1 MPSLGLDAASAAAV
15 TEDQRGNLAQG
26 PVTAQPTSRPK
37 PPNGVKLISA
47 RETVRTLHLPLG
59 RMVLCLD
66 CETCFEIG
74 TDRCPVCGSGTWAS
88 VARAFS
94 AGDMTH
100 EGHRGARSAAFE
112 R

>member
-47 RETVRTLHLPLG
+47 RETVRTSHLPLG
-59 RMVLCLD
+59 CMVLCLD
-66 CETCFEIG
+66 WETCFEIG
-74 TDRCPVCGSGTWAS
+74 TDRCPVFGSGLCAS
-88 VARAFS
+88 VPRFLC
-94 AGDMTH
+94 GRHDP
-100 EGHRGARSAAFE
+100 
-112 R
+112 

>member
-37 PPNGVKLISA
+37 PPNGVKLLRA

-59 RMVLCLD
+59 RTVLCLD

-74 TDRCPVCGSGTWAS
+74 ADRCPVCGSGTWAS
-88 VARAFS
+88 VARFLH
-94 AGDMTH
+94 GRHDP
-100 EGHRGARSAAFE
+100 
-112 R
+112 